1 MPHSAEPPRRIQSVL
16 SCHLRQ
22 AAAWRLTNG
31 SANHSPKAS
40 PSARTARETARM
52 SGNFRGSGV
61 QSPKRASAIHPPG
74 TSGRLL
80 IQPASSSSPRM
91 PSLRA
96 ARASATTASAV
107 TFWW

>member
-16 SCHLRQ
+16 SCHFRQ
-22 AAAWRLTNG
+22 AEAWRLTNG

-61 QSPKRASAIHPPG
+61 QSPKRASAIQPPG
-74 TSGRLL
+74 PSGRLF